1 MILLLRARRAFLALC
16 LALPLWLGV
25 RLLARARGW
34 ALPPGLALLGPLAAA
49 LAFGW
54 PLSVRWVR
62 VGRRL
67 GLGGKLAGLVAALQ
81 TPESPFLAALSAQIS
96 LRPWRLFVPEALAL
110 LPTLVLSVFLALP
123 PGPTSSPVLAPGALP
138 VQESPAEKAPLDG
151 PRAAPRE
158 LQAREIPQLPPGF
171 PSAPAPYAELLAG
184 LLGEAVPPEEV
195 WERLSREEGLLRR
208 LASLL
213 AQAAGPEWAGDLRA
227 AFAELVAELSRPD
240 LRAALGAALEKE
252 AGVAEAQAIVAAA
265 LEGLAAAREMPAE
278 GAAPS
283 SAPEGAAASSAPGAE
298 APGPEAVARAPS
310 DILLDS
316 EAAERQPGR
325 WEEEEEG
332 LGVGAGWE
340 RGEPVRP
347 GAPLAPPEVE
357 EVLPVA
363 VRPGEGPWR
372 QGLVLGLP
380 GEAPGAEPQG
390 AASLEVGEAELVLRA
405 RELPPGLR
413 ELVRRYFQIL
423 AEGGGP

>member
-25 RLLARARGW
+25 RLLARAQGW

-49 LAFGW
+49 LAFAW

-67 GLGGKLAGLVAALQ
+67 GLGGKLAGLVAALP

-96 LRPWRLFVPEALAL
+96 LRPWRLFFPEALAL

-123 PGPTSSPVLAPGALP
+123 PGPAPSPGLAPAEALP
-138 VQESPAEKAPLDG
+138 VQESPAEEAPSAG
-151 PRAAPRE
+151 PRAAVRGPRE
-158 LQAREIPQLPPGF
+158 VPQLPPGF

-227 AFAELVAELSRPD
+227 EFAELVAELSRPD

-252 AGVAEAQAIVAAA
+252 AGVAEARAIVTAA
-265 LEGLAAAREMPAE
+265 LEGLAAAREVPAE
-278 GAAPS
+278 GAAPP
-283 SAPEGAAASSAPGAE
+283 SAPEGTASSSGPGAE
-298 APGPEAVARAPS
+298 APGPEAGARAPG

-347 GAPLAPPEVE
+347 GTPLDPPEVE

-372 QGLVLGLP
+372 QGFVLGLP
-380 GEAPGAEPQG
+380 GEAPGAEPPG
-390 AASLEVGEAELVLRA
+390 AAPLEVGEAELVLRA